1 MEEDVLAVAAILPA
15 PLGSAQDALTLPL
28 LQLQSRPGDWG
39 RWLAYHGMPGQ
50 RPPAVQFDH
59 FATMQQAAIHGMG
72 AAILPLFL
80 IEQDRAHHRLTPLFG
95 PAIRAT
101 GAYYLVWPKDRP
113 PRPLLASFIKWLPPD
128 EFIFS

>member
-1 MEEDVLAVAAILPA
+1 M
-15 PLGSAQDALTLPL
+15 
-28 LQLQSRPGDWG
+28 
-39 RWLAYHGMPGQ
+39 
-50 RPPAVQFDH
+50 QFDH

-72 AAILPLFL
+72 AAILPMFL
-80 IEQDRAHHRLTPLFG
+80 IEQDLAQHRLTPIFG

-113 PRPLLASFIKWLPPD
+113 PRPPLASFIKWLPPD